1 MHVYSDGVPE
11 TKLRRTGYKENNV
24 ILIILY
30 TVRGLE

>member
-1 MHVYSDGVPE
+1 MHVYSDVVPG
-11 TKLRRTGYKENNV
+11 TKLRRTGNKETIA